1 MNQHLTHLTAAFLL
15 VLATACGGST
25 GGDSGPAIT
34 VALSAGGGGV
44 TVGTPSLTAALVQ
57 SESAGDYDAIRI
69 TLGNLAVLG
78 GGGEYEV
85 WAVKVLDDISLSD
98 VFISLGRFT
107 VVANPKTIVGGDS
120 SGAASTF
127 AQQTASLDT
136 ITLPVSLLTWDQVWV
151 SVEADAV
158 ESPAS
163 IPGGSS
169 GPSPLLVGNI
179 DPNLPAASV
188 ALTFPADLNGA
199 TGTIRIPVDGDG
211 VPEGTVEVSF
221 DGLPRLTD
229 TGAAFIYELWLQN
242 GQGGRTSLGR
252 FDVDAAGQV
261 ATIPNPFGALATTVL
276 TTGDQLLISIEPID
290 DPEPDTL
297 YPFIPLSGQF
307 VLP

>member
-1 MNQHLTHLTAAFLL
+1 MNRHLRHLAAALL
-15 VLATACGGST
+15 LSLATACGSS

-34 VALSAGGGGV
+34 VTLSAGGGGV
-44 TVGTPSLTAALVQ
+44 AVGTPSLTAALVQ
-57 SESAGDYDAIRI
+57 SEPAGDYDAIRI

-120 SGAASTF
+120 SGGTSTF
-127 AQQTASLDT
+127 AQQTASLST
-136 ITLPVSLLTWDQVWV
+136 VTLPVSLLTWDQVWV
-151 SVEADAV
+151 SVEADAA

-163 IPGGSS
+163 IPGGSN

-179 DPNLPAASV
+179 NPNLPAEPV
-188 ALTFPADLNGA
+188 ALAFPADLSGA
-199 TGTIRIPVDGDG
+199 TGTIRIPIDGDG
-211 VPEGTVEVSF
+211 VPEGTVEVTF

-229 TGAAFIYELWLQN
+229 TGAAFTYEAWRFHS
-242 GQGGRTSLGR
+242 GQFTSLGR
-252 FDVDAAGQV
+252 FDVDATGKV
-261 ATIPNPFGALATTVL
+261 ATIPDPFNGLISSL
-276 TTGDQLLISIEPID
+276 PGSGDQLLISIEPID
-290 DPEPDTL
+290 DPEPAAL